1 MSKDKKK
8 KDKENIKILTLGN
21 GAVGKTCFIIKFT
34 DDYFNENTLQTTGID
49 FQTKIIKMN
58 EKTYNVNFYDTAG
71 QERYKSLSLNL
82 FKNTDG
88 ILLMYDVTER
98 KTFDAIPQ
106 WIEGIEENEGSHF
119 PIILVGNKCD
129 LNDER
134 QVPIEEGQEL
144 AKKYNF
150 DFFETS
156 NKEGTNINE
165 VGMALINKIIAIREK
180 RKEIEIE
187 KEKETTLKLEKE
199 KHKKKKIL
207 FCCPL

>member
-8 KDKENIKILTLGN
+8 KDKESIKILTLGN
-21 GAVGKTCFIIKFT
+21 KAVGKTCFILKFT
-34 DDYFNENTLQTTGID
+34 EDYFSENTLSTTGID
-49 FQTKIIKMN
+49 FQTKIIKQN
-58 EKTYNVNFYDTAG
+58 GKTYNVNFYDTAG
-71 QERYKSLSLNL
+71 QERYRSLSLNL

-88 ILLMYDVTER
+88 ILLIYDVTEK

-106 WIEGIEENEGSHF
+106 WIEDIEENEGSNF

-134 QVPIEEGQEL
+134 QVPTEKGQEL
-144 AKKYNF
+144 AKKYKF

-156 NKEGTNINE
+156 NKDGTNINE
-165 VGMALINKIIAIREK
+165 VGMALINKIIEIREK
-180 RKEIEIE
+180 RKEKEIE
-187 KEKETTLKLEKE
+187 KEKENTLKLEKE

>member
-1 MSKDKKK
+1 MKRKKTK
-8 KDKENIKILTLGN
+8 NYENIKIYTLGN
-21 GAVGKTCFIIKFT
+21 STVGKTSFILRFT
-34 DDYFNENTLQTTGID
+34 EDYFNNAYIQTIGID
-49 FQTKIIKMN
+49 YQTKIITLN
-58 EKTYNVNFYDTAG
+58 GKTYSVNFYDTAG

-187 KEKETTLKLEKE
+187 KEKENTLKLEKE